1 MENMF
6 LVKIQTNVNLKKWAQ
21 YLFVRSFSHNVKIQN
36 FDIQIRVIF
45 LDENLFLFARLNR
58 FLYFWQATGY
68 RLQAEI

>member
-45 LDENLFLFARLNR
+45 FGWEPIFVC
-58 FLYFWQATGY
+58 
-68 RLQAEI
+68 QAEQVLIFLGI